1 MRRELRFASTLLRV
15 GQTRAGT
22 ADARTPVNALAE
34 ADAARD
40 RRDWATAA
48 FYYQQA
54 VEQYPARIS
63 LFVQLGHAHKENGD
77 FEAALVAYRHFLKEE
92 SDDIDIHL
100 QLGHLYNRMHEPEAA
115 LQWYERA
122 HELAPDD
129 AEITGHLD
137 AARLRL
143 SRVDIERKRQNAME
157 LVQSRRWRQAQAKL
171 RDLVI
176 TDGEID
182 LIAVYANVT
191 KEAGDFDEALKLY
204 EVYREYA
211 QNLDAAAVIDVEI
224 QTGHLYKAIR
234 DIEAA
239 LRYYIRARDA
249 EFSLYGH
256 ITADSTAGQEIR
268 ACMSEIYTCFWH
280 AD

>member
-15 GQTRAGT
+15 GQTASGAGE
-22 ADARTPVNALAE
+22 ASGPVNVLAE

-54 VEQYPARIS
+54 VEQYPARVS

-77 FEAALVAYRHFLKEE
+77 FEAALESYRHFLDEE
-92 SDDIDIHL
+92 PDDVDIHL
-100 QLGHLYNRMHEPEAA
+100 QLGHLYNRINEPEAA

-122 HELAPDD
+122 HELAPGNADVS
-129 AEITGHLD
+129 GHLES
-137 AARLRL
+137 ARLRL
-143 SRVDIERKRQNAME
+143 SRADIESKRRDAME
-157 LVQSRRWRQAQAKL
+157 SVQARRWQQARAQL
-171 RDLVI
+171 RDLVV

-182 LIAVYANVT
+182 MIAVYANVT
-191 KEAGDFDEALKLY
+191 KEAGDFDEALRLY
-204 EVYREYA
+204 DAYREYA

-224 QTGHLYKAIR
+224 QTAHLYKAMR

-256 ITADSTAGQEIR
+256 VTADSVAGREIR
-268 ACMSEIYTCFWH
+268 ACMAEIYTCFWH

>member
-15 GQTRAGT
+15 GQGNAAAETRA
-22 ADARTPVNALAE
+22 PVNVLAE

-48 FYYQQA
+48 FHYEQA

-63 LFVQLGHAHKENGD
+63 LLEQLGHAHKENGD
-77 FEAALVAYRHFLKEE
+77 FEAALEAYRHFLEE
-92 SDDIDIHL
+92 EPDDVDIHL
-100 QLGHLYNRMHEPEAA
+100 QLGHLYNKMNEPEAA

-122 HELAPDD
+122 HALAPGNADI
-129 AEITGHLD
+129 AGHLET
-137 AARLRL
+137 ARLRL
-143 SRVDIERKRQNAME
+143 SRVDVERKRQNAME
-157 LVQSRRWRQAQAKL
+157 LIQSRRWPQARAQL
-171 RDLVI
+171 RDLVD

-191 KEAGDFDEALKLY
+191 KEAGDFDEALRLY
-204 EVYREYA
+204 DVYRQYA

-224 QTGHLYKAIR
+224 QTAHLYKAMR

-249 EFSLYGH
+249 EFDVYGH
-256 ITADSTAGQEIR
+256 VTADSITGREIR
-268 ACMSEIYTCFWH
+268 ACMAEIYTCFWH
-280 AD
+280 PD

>member
-15 GQTRAGT
+15 GQAGSGT
-22 ADARTPVNALAE
+22 TDARAQVNVLAE

-54 VEQYPARIS
+54 LEQYPARVS
-63 LFVQLGHAHKENGD
+63 LFVQLGHACKENGD
-77 FEAALVAYRHFLKEE
+77 FEAALEAYRRFLEE
-92 SDDIDIHL
+92 EPDDVDIHL
-100 QLGHLYNRMHEPEAA
+100 QLGHLYNRMNEPEAA
-115 LQWYERA
+115 LQWYEHA
-122 HELAPDD
+122 HVLAPDD
-129 AEITGHLD
+129 LDIAGHLD
-137 AARLRL
+137 LARLRF
-143 SRVDIERKRQNAME
+143 SRVDIEHKRQSAME
-157 LVQSRRWRQAQAKL
+157 LVQSRRWPQARAQL
-171 RDLVI
+171 RDLVD

-191 KEAGDFDEALKLY
+191 KEAGDFDEALRLY
-204 EVYREYA
+204 DVYREYA
-211 QNLDAAAVIDVEI
+211 QNLDAASVIDVEI
-224 QTGHLYKAIR
+224 QTAHLYKAMR

-256 ITADSTAGQEIR
+256 VTPDSIASREIR
-268 ACMSEIYTCFWH
+268 DCMAEIYTCFWRP
-280 AD
+280 D